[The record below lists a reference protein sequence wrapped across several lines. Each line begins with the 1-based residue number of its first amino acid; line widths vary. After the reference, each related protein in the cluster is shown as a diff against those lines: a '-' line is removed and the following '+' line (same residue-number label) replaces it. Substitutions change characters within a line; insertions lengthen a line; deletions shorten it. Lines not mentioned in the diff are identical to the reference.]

1 MSKIIFNLSAYRG
14 PKSDKHETTD
24 WKRIATD
31 DAYPGRY
38 YRWPLYKV
46 IEAIQAHKHTH
57 HPEIYDSMNSPLNV
71 AIELNMVGDKPTRMV
86 GNFQKLVMIK
96 HSFDHGQERNI
107 LVFAKEEVNIYHFN
121 K

>member
-1 MSKIIFNLSAYRG
+1 MGKIIFNLFVCRG
-14 PKSDKHETTD
+14 ERLDKHKTTD
-24 WKRIATD
+24 WKHIATD

-46 IEAIQAHKHTH
+46 VEAIQSHKETH
-57 HPEIYDSMNSPLNV
+57 HPQIYDAIDSPLKV
-71 AIELNMVGDKPTRMV
+71 AIEMDMVGEKPTRMV
-86 GNFQKLVMIK
+86 SDFQKLVMIK

-107 LVFAKEEVNIYHFN
+107 LVFAKEEVNFHDFN

>member
-1 MSKIIFNLSAYRG
+1 MG
-14 PKSDKHETTD
+14 KHQTTD

-46 IEAIQAHKHTH
+46 NEAIQAHKDSH
-57 HPEIYDSMNSPLNV
+57 HPEIYDAMDSTLNV
-71 AIELNMVGDKPTRMV
+71 SIEMNMNGDKPTRMV
-86 GNFQKLVMIK
+86 SNFQKLVMIK
-96 HSFDHGQERNI
+96 HAFNHGQERNI
-107 LVFAKEEVNIYHFN
+107 LVFAKEEVNYLDSY